1 MNFQRIS
8 ALVKKDLKR
17 LVREPSALFMIILF
31 PVMLTLVF
39 GLAFGG
45 IGGNQAAIYQIGL
58 VNNNPSGQNTNW
70 TQHFIG
76 NLTSI
81 EILRIQPY
89 PDNTTAQND
98 LIQGKIS
105 AIIIIPQDFS
115 QSCESF
121 QNAPTDPNL
130 WTNTTIQVYVDA
142 GSMFATQAIT
152 PLIQQA
158 LAATITSE
166 QTKPTS
172 TSIEISSPSLVQAS
186 KTTAFEFM
194 MPGIFAFAS
203 IFLTMIVAQSFTL
216 DRDSGLLRRINVT
229 PTTAAEFMSSQAISN
244 MIEALIQAAVVFTMA
259 FAVGYRPK
267 GDISTIAFAFVL
279 VLIFSLCNVG
289 FGLITA
295 TLAKSPG
302 AATGIA
308 FLFIM
313 PQMFLGTF
321 VGASLSASAQSVSKF
336 VPSYYVTDALT
347 SLFLRGAPL
356 GSPSVLLDLAVT
368 AACSTAVLMI
378 GVVLFKKYGKA

>member
-1 MNFQRIS
+1 MNLQRVL
-8 ALVKKDLKR
+8 ALVRKDLKR

-45 IGGNQAAIYQIGL
+45 IGGTQTATYQIGL
-58 VNNNPSGQNTNW
+58 VSDSPASQSPDW
-70 TQHFIG
+70 TQYFIK
-76 NLTSI
+76 NLTSVG
-81 EILRIQPY
+81 ILKVQPY
-89 PDNTTAQND
+89 ADNKTAQND

-105 AIIIIPQDFS
+105 AVVIIPQDFS
-115 QSCESF
+115 ESCDSF
-121 QNAPTDPNL
+121 RREPADPNL
-130 WTNTTIQVYVDA
+130 WTNTTLQMYVDA
-142 GSMFATQAIT
+142 GSMFATQAIA
-152 PLIQQA
+152 PIIQQV
-158 LAATITSE
+158 LASTVYGQ
-166 QTKPTS
+166 QTKSMLTP
-172 TSIEISSPSLVQAS
+172 IQISSPSLVQAS

-203 IFLTMIVAQSFTL
+203 IFLIMIVAQSFTV
-216 DRDSGLLRRINVT
+216 DRDSGLLKRINVT
-229 PTTAAEFMSSQAISN
+229 PTTATEFMSSQALSN
-244 MIEALIQAAVVFTMA
+244 MVAALIQAFVVFAMA

-267 GDISTIAFAFVL
+267 GDAATLALAFAL

-289 FGLITA
+289 LGLITA
-295 TLAKSPG
+295 TLARSPG

-321 VGASLSASAQSVSKF
+321 VGASLSSSAQSISKF

-356 GSPSVLLDLAVT
+356 GASTVLFDVAVT
-368 AACSTAVLMI
+368 AACSIAILMI

>member
-1 MNFQRIS
+1 MNFQRVS
-8 ALVKKDLKR
+8 SLVKKDLKR
-17 LVREPSALFMIILF
+17 LIREPSALFMLILF
-31 PVMLTLVF
+31 PIMLTLVF

-45 IGGNQAAIYQIGL
+45 IGGSQTATYQIGL
-58 VNNNPSGQNTNW
+58 VNNNPANQSTNW

-76 NLTSI
+76 NLTNI
-81 EILRIQPY
+81 EILKIQPY
-89 PDNTTAQND
+89 PDNATAQSD

-115 QSCESF
+115 QSCDSF
-121 QNAPTDPNL
+121 QIAPTDPNL
-130 WTNTTIQVYVDA
+130 WTNTTLQIYVDA

-152 PLIQQA
+152 PIIQQA
-158 LAATITSE
+158 LTATITVQQKTS
-166 QTKPTS
+166 TS
-172 TSIEISSPSLVQAS
+172 TSIQISSPSLVQAS

-216 DRDSGLLRRINVT
+216 DRDSGMLRRINVT
-229 PTTAAEFMSSQAISN
+229 PTTATEFMSSQAISN

-267 GDISTIAFAFVL
+267 GDISTLALAFVL
-279 VLIFSLCNVG
+279 VLVFSLCNVG

-321 VGASLSASAQSVSKF
+321 VGASLSASAQSISKF

-356 GSPSVLLDLAVT
+356 GSSSVLLDLAVT
-368 AACSTAVLMI
+368 IACSTAVLMI
-378 GVVLFKKYGKA
+378 GTVLFKKYGKA

>member
-1 MNFQRIS
+1 MNFQRVS

-31 PVMLTLVF
+31 PIMLTLVF
-39 GLAFGG
+39 GVAFGG
-45 IGGNQAAIYQIGL
+45 IGGNQTATYKIGL
-58 VNNNPSGQNTNW
+58 VNNSSPDQSPNW
-70 TQHFIG
+70 THRFIG
-76 NLTSI
+76 NLTNV
-81 EILRIQPY
+81 EILKIQPY
-89 PDNTTAQND
+89 VDNTTAQND
-98 LIQGKIS
+98 LMQGKIS
-105 AIIIIPQDFS
+105 AIIIIPEDFFN
-115 QSCESF
+115 SCDSF
-121 QNAPTDPNL
+121 RKAPTNPSL
-130 WTNTTIQVYVDA
+130 WTNTTLQMYVDA
-142 GSMFATQAIT
+142 GSMFATQAIE
-152 PLIQQA
+152 PIIQQA
-158 LAATITSE
+158 LAETVYGQQAKTT
-166 QTKPTS
+166 PTP
-172 TSIEISSPSLVQAS
+172 IQISNLSFIQAS

-244 MIEALIQAAVVFTMA
+244 MIEALIQAAVVFGMA

-267 GDISTIAFAFVL
+267 GNISTLALAFALVL
-279 VLIFSLCNVG
+279 VFSLCNVG

-321 VGASLSASAQSVSKF
+321 VGASLSSSAQSVSKF

-356 GSPSVLLDLAVT
+356 GSPSVLFDLAVT
-368 AACSTAVLMI
+368 SACSAAILMI
-378 GVVLFKKYGKA
+378 GIILFKKYGKA

>member
-1 MNFQRIS
+1 MNFQRVS
-8 ALVKKDLKR
+8 ELVKKDLKR

-31 PVMLTLVF
+31 PIMLTLVF

-45 IGGNQAAIYQIGL
+45 IGGNQTATYQIGL
-58 VNNNPSGQNTNW
+58 VNKSPLDQSPNW
-70 TQHFIG
+70 TQYFIG

-81 EILRIQPY
+81 ELLKIQPY
-89 PDNTTAQND
+89 ADNATAQND

-105 AIIIIPQDFS
+105 AIIIIPQDFVS
-115 QSCESF
+115 SCDSF
-121 QNAPTDPNL
+121 QSAPTDPNL
-130 WTNTTIQVYVDA
+130 WTNTTLQMYVDA
-142 GSMFATQAIT
+142 GSMFATQAIAPIVEQALT
-152 PLIQQA
+152 ATIFGQQA
-158 LAATITSE
+158 KST
-166 QTKPTS
+166 PTP
-172 TSIEISSPSLVQAS
+172 IEISSPSFIQAS

-244 MIEALIQAAVVFTMA
+244 MIEALIQAAVVFAMA

-267 GDISTIAFAFVL
+267 GDTSTLALAFVL
-279 VLIFSLCNVG
+279 VLVFSLCNVG

-321 VGASLSASAQSVSKF
+321 VGASMSSSAQSAGKF

-356 GSPSVLLDLAVT
+356 ASPSVLFDLTVT
-368 AACSTAVLMI
+368 TACSAAVLMI
-378 GVVLFKKYGKA
+378 GVILFKKCGKA

>member
-1 MNFQRIS
+1 MNFQRVY
-8 ALVKKDLKR
+8 ALVQKDLKR
-17 LVREPSALFMIILF
+17 LVREPSTLFMIILF
-31 PVMLTLVF
+31 PIMLTLVF

-45 IGGNQAAIYQIGL
+45 IGGNQTATYQIGL
-58 VNNNPSGQNTNW
+58 VNSSPPNQNLNW
-70 TQHFIG
+70 AQNFIG
-76 NLTSI
+76 NLTSV
-81 EILRIQPY
+81 EILKIQPY
-89 PDNTTAQND
+89 LDNATAQND

-105 AIIIIPQDFS
+105 AIIMIPEDFS
-115 QSCESF
+115 LSCDSF
-121 QNAPTDPNL
+121 WNAPTDPNL
-130 WTNTTIQVYVDA
+130 WTNTTLQMYVDA
-142 GSMFATQAIT
+142 GSIFATQAIA
-152 PLIQQA
+152 PIIQQV
-158 LAATITSE
+158 LTATIYGQ
-166 QTKPTS
+166 QTKSTS
-172 TSIEISSPSLVQAS
+172 TPIQINSPSLVQAS

-229 PTTAAEFMSSQAISN
+229 PTTATEFMSSQAISN
-244 MIEALIQAAVVFTMA
+244 MIAALIQAVVIFAMA

-267 GDISTIAFAFVL
+267 GDISTLTLAFVL
-279 VLIFSLCNVG
+279 VLVFSLCNVG

-321 VGASLSASAQSVSKF
+321 VGASLSSSAQSVSRF

-356 GSPSVLLDLAVT
+356 GSPSVLLDLTVT
-368 AACSTAVLMI
+368 VACSIVVLMI

>member
-1 MNFQRIS
+1 MNFQRVS

-17 LVREPSALFMIILF
+17 LIREPSALFMIILF
-31 PVMLTLVF
+31 PIMLTLVF

-45 IGGNQAAIYQIGL
+45 IGGNQTATYPIGL
-58 VNNNPSGQNTNW
+58 VNNNPPNQSLDW

-81 EILRIQPY
+81 EILKIRPY
-89 PDNTTAQND
+89 PDNATAQGD

-115 QSCESF
+115 QSCDSF
-121 QNAPTDPNL
+121 QSAPTDPNL
-130 WTNTTIQVYVDA
+130 WTNTTLQIYVDA
-142 GSMFATQAIT
+142 GSMFATQAIS
-152 PLIQQA
+152 PIIQQA
-158 LAATITSE
+158 LAATITVQQKMS
-166 QTKPTS
+166 TS
-172 TSIEISSPSLVQAS
+172 TSIQMSSPSLVQAN

-216 DRDSGLLRRINVT
+216 DRDSGMLRRINVT
-229 PTTAAEFMSSQAISN
+229 PTAATEFMSSQAISN
-244 MIEALIQAAVVFTMA
+244 MIEALIQAAVVFAMA

-267 GDISTIAFAFVL
+267 GDMSTLALAFVL
-279 VLIFSLCNVG
+279 VLVFSLCNVG

-321 VGASLSASAQSVSKF
+321 VGASLSASAQSMSKF
-336 VPSYYVTDALT
+336 IPSYYVTDALT

-356 GSPSVLLDLAVT
+356 GSPSVLLDLTVT
-368 AACSTAVLMI
+368 IACSTAVLMI
-378 GVVLFKKYGKA
+378 GVVLFKRYGKA

>member
-1 MNFQRIS
+1 MNLQRVS
-8 ALVKKDLKR
+8 ALVRKDLKR
-17 LVREPSALFMIILF
+17 LVREPSSLFMIILF
-31 PVMLTLVF
+31 PIMLTLVF

-45 IGGNQAAIYQIGL
+45 IGGNQTATYQIGL
-58 VNNNPSGQNTNW
+58 VNNSPVNQSPNW
-70 TQHFIG
+70 AQYFIG
-76 NLTSI
+76 NLTSVK
-81 EILRIQPY
+81 ILKVQPY
-89 PDNTTAQND
+89 VDNATAQND

-105 AIIIIPQDFS
+105 AVIIIPQDFS

-121 QNAPTDPNL
+121 WNAPTDPNV
-130 WTNTTIQVYVDA
+130 WINTTLQMYVDA
-142 GSMFATQAIT
+142 GSMFATQAIA
-152 PLIQQA
+152 PIIQQV
-158 LAATITSE
+158 LAATIYGQ
-166 QTKPTS
+166 QTKSTS
-172 TSIEISSPSLVQAS
+172 TPIQISSPSLVQAS

-216 DRDSGLLRRINVT
+216 DRDSGLLKRINVT
-229 PTTAAEFMSSQAISN
+229 PTTATEFMSSQAISN
-244 MIEALIQAAVVFTMA
+244 MIEALIQTVVVFAMA

-267 GDISTIAFAFVL
+267 GDISALALAFVL
-279 VLIFSLCNVG
+279 VLVFSLCNVG

-321 VGASLSASAQSVSKF
+321 VGASLSSSAQSVSRF

-356 GSPSVLLDLAVT
+356 QSSTVMLDLAVT
-368 AACSTAVLMI
+368 ISCSIAIFIT
-378 GVVLFKKYGKA
+378 GVALFKKYGKA

>member
-1 MNFQRIS
+1 MNFQRVS
-8 ALVKKDLKR
+8 ALVRKDLKR

-31 PVMLTLVF
+31 PIMLTLAF

-45 IGGNQAAIYQIGL
+45 IGGNQTATYQVAL
-58 VNNNPSGQNTNW
+58 VNNNASNQSPNW
-70 TQHFIG
+70 TQYFIG
-76 NLTSI
+76 NLSNT
-81 EILRIQPY
+81 EILKIQPY
-89 PDNTTAQND
+89 TDNATAQND
-98 LIQGKIS
+98 LSQGKIS

-115 QSCESF
+115 NSCESF
-121 QNAPTDPNL
+121 RNAPTNPNL
-130 WTNTTIQVYVDA
+130 WTNATLQMYVDS
-142 GSMFATQAIT
+142 GSMFATQAIA

-158 LAATITSE
+158 LAATIDG
-166 QTKPTS
+166 QPTK
-172 TSIEISSPSLVQAS
+172 SISIPAQISSPSLVQAS
-186 KTTAFEFM
+186 RTTAFEFM

-216 DRDSGLLRRINVT
+216 DRDSGLLKRINVT
-229 PTTAAEFMSSQAISN
+229 PTTATEFMISQAISN
-244 MIEALIQAAVVFTMA
+244 MIEALIQCGVVFGMA
-259 FAVGYRPK
+259 FAIGYRPK
-267 GDISTIAFAFVL
+267 GDIITLALAFAL

-321 VGASLSASAQSVSKF
+321 VGASMSSSAQSVGRF

-347 SLFLRGAPL
+347 SIFLRGAPIE
-356 GSPSVLLDLAVT
+356 SPTVLLDIAVT
-368 AACSTAVLMI
+368 IGCSIVVLTTGI
-378 GVVLFKKYGKA
+378 ALFKKYGKA

>member
-1 MNFQRIS
+1 MNFQRVS

-17 LVREPSALFMIILF
+17 LVREPSALFMVILF
-31 PVMLTLVF
+31 PIMLTLVF

-45 IGGNQAAIYQIGL
+45 IGGNQTATYQIGL
-58 VNNNPSGQNTNW
+58 VNKSPPDQTPNW
-70 TQHFIG
+70 AQYFIG

-81 EILRIQPY
+81 ELLKIQPY
-89 PDNTTAQND
+89 ADNATAQND

-105 AIIIIPQDFS
+105 AIIIIPQDFAS
-115 QSCESF
+115 SCNSF
-121 QNAPTDPNL
+121 QSAPTDPNL
-130 WTNTTIQVYVDA
+130 WTNTTLQMYVDA
-142 GSMFATQAIT
+142 ASMFATQAIA
-152 PLIQQA
+152 PLIEQTLTTTIFGQQA
-158 LAATITSE
+158 KST
-166 QTKPTS
+166 PTP
-172 TSIEISSPSLVQAS
+172 IQISSPSFIQAS

-244 MIEALIQAAVVFTMA
+244 MIEALIQAAVVFAMA

-267 GDISTIAFAFVL
+267 GDISTLALAFVL
-279 VLIFSLCNVG
+279 VLVFSLCNVG

-295 TLAKSPG
+295 TIAKSPG

-321 VGASLSASAQSVSKF
+321 VGASLSSSAQSVSRF

-356 GSPSVLLDLAVT
+356 GSPSVIFDLAVT
-368 AACSTAVLMI
+368 LACSAAVLMT
-378 GVVLFKKYGKA
+378 GVILFKKYGKA

>member
-1 MNFQRIS
+1 MNFQRVS

-31 PVMLTLVF
+31 PIMLTLVF

-45 IGGNQAAIYQIGL
+45 IGGNQTATYKIGL
-58 VNNNPSGQNTNW
+58 VNNSSLDQGPNW
-70 TQHFIG
+70 TQRFIG
-76 NLTSI
+76 NLTNV
-81 EILRIQPY
+81 EIFKIQPY
-89 PDNTTAQND
+89 ADNTTAQND
-98 LIQGKIS
+98 LMQGKIS
-105 AIIIIPQDFS
+105 AIIIIPGDFS
-115 QSCESF
+115 NSCDSF
-121 QNAPTDPNL
+121 WKAPSNPNL
-130 WTNTTIQVYVDA
+130 WTNTTLQMYVDA
-142 GSMFATQAIT
+142 GSMFATQAIA
-152 PLIQQA
+152 PIIQQA
-158 LAATITSE
+158 LAETVYGQQAKST
-166 QTKPTS
+166 PTP
-172 TSIEISSPSLVQAS
+172 IQISNLSFIQAG

-244 MIEALIQAAVVFTMA
+244 MIEAFIQAAVVFGMA

-267 GDISTIAFAFVL
+267 GNISTIALAFVL
-279 VLIFSLCNVG
+279 VLVFSLCNVG

-321 VGASLSASAQSVSKF
+321 VGASLSSSAQSVSKF

-356 GSPSVLLDLAVT
+356 GSPSVLFDLAVT
-368 AACSTAVLMI
+368 SACSVAILMI
-378 GVVLFKKYGKA
+378 GIILFKKYGKA

>member
-1 MNFQRIS
+1 MNFQRVS
-8 ALVKKDLKR
+8 ALVRKDLKR
-17 LVREPSALFMIILF
+17 LIREPSTLFMIILF
-31 PVMLTLVF
+31 PIMLTLAF

-45 IGGNQAAIYQIGL
+45 IGGNQTVTYQVGL
-58 VNNNPSGQNTNW
+58 VNNSPPSQNSNW
-70 TQHFIG
+70 IQQFIG
-76 NLTSI
+76 NLTSV
-81 EILRIQPY
+81 EILKIQTY
-89 PDNTTAQND
+89 ADNATAQND

-115 QSCESF
+115 QSCDSF
-121 QNAPTDPNL
+121 LSAPTNPNL
-130 WTNTTIQVYVDA
+130 WTNTTLQTYVDS
-142 GSMFATQAIT
+142 GSMFATQAIA
-152 PLIQQA
+152 PIIQQV
-158 LAATITSE
+158 LAATIYRQ
-166 QTKPTS
+166 QTKLTPTP
-172 TSIEISSPSLVQAS
+172 IQISSPSLVQAS

-216 DRDSGLLRRINVT
+216 DRDSGLLKRINVT
-229 PTTAAEFMSSQAISN
+229 PTTATEFMSSQAISN
-244 MIEALIQAAVVFTMA
+244 MISALIQATVVFVMA

-267 GDISTIAFAFVL
+267 GDTATLALAFVL
-279 VLIFSLCNVG
+279 VLIFSLSNVG

-295 TLAKSPG
+295 TLAKTPG

-321 VGASLSASAQSVSKF
+321 VGASLSSSAQSISRF

-356 GSPSVLLDLAVT
+356 GSSTVLLDLAVT
-368 AACSTAVLMI
+368 TACSLAALTM

>member
-1 MNFQRIS
+1 MNFQRVS

-31 PVMLTLVF
+31 PIMLTLVF

-45 IGGNQAAIYQIGL
+45 IGGNQTTTYQIGL
-58 VNNNPSGQNTNW
+58 VNNSPPDQNPNW
-70 TQHFIG
+70 TQNFIG
-76 NLTSI
+76 NLTST
-81 EILRIQPY
+81 EILNVQAY
-89 PDNTTAQND
+89 VDNATAQND
-98 LIQGKIS
+98 LVQGRIS
-105 AIIIIPQDFS
+105 AIIIVPEDFS
-115 QSCESF
+115 NSCNSF
-121 QNAPTDPNL
+121 WSAPADPSL
-130 WTNTTIQVYVDA
+130 WTNTTLQMYVDA

-152 PLIQQA
+152 PIIQQVLATSVYGQQAKSVSTPIQISNPSLIQ
-158 LAATITSE
+158 S
-166 QTKPTS
+166 
-172 TSIEISSPSLVQAS
+172 S

-216 DRDSGLLRRINVT
+216 DRDSGLLKRINVT
-229 PTTAAEFMSSQAISN
+229 PTTASEFMSSQAISN
-244 MIEALIQAAVVFTMA
+244 MIAAFMQAVVVFAMA

-267 GDISTIAFAFVL
+267 AGIDAIALAFVL
-279 VLIFSLCNVG
+279 VLVFSLCNVG
-289 FGLITA
+289 LGLITA

-308 FLFIM
+308 FIFIM

-321 VGASLSASAQSVSKF
+321 VGASLSSSAQTVSKF

-356 GSPSVLLDLAVT
+356 GSPTVLLDVAVT
-368 AACSTAVLMI
+368 IACSAIILMLGI
-378 GVVLFKKYGKA
+378 VLFKKYGKA

>member
-1 MNFQRIS
+1 MNSQRVL

-17 LVREPSALFMIILF
+17 LVREPSTLFMIILF
-31 PVMLTLVF
+31 PIMLTLVF

-45 IGGNQAAIYQIGL
+45 IGGNQTASYQIGL
-58 VNNNPSGQNTNW
+58 INNSPSNQDSNW
-70 TQHFIG
+70 TQHFIA
-76 NLTSI
+76 NLTSVQ
-81 EILRIQPY
+81 ILKIQSY
-89 PDNTTAQND
+89 ADNATAQND

-105 AIIIIPQDFS
+105 AIIIMPEDFAT
-115 QSCESF
+115 SCDSF
-121 QNAPTDPNL
+121 CRVPTDPSL
-130 WTNTTIQVYVDA
+130 WTNTTLQIYVDA
-142 GSMFATQAIT
+142 GSMFATQAIA
-152 PLIQQA
+152 PIIQQA
-158 LAATITSE
+158 LITTIYGQQAKSA
-166 QTKPTS
+166 S
-172 TSIEISSPSLVQAS
+172 TPIQISSPSLVQAS

-216 DRDSGLLRRINVT
+216 DRESGMLKRISGT
-229 PTTAAEFMSSQAISN
+229 PTTATEFMSSQAISN
-244 MIEALIQAAVVFTMA
+244 MIEALIQAAVVFAMA

-267 GDISTIAFAFVL
+267 GDITSLALAFAL

-321 VGASLSASAQSVSKF
+321 VGASLSSSAQSISRF

-356 GSPSVLLDLAVT
+356 ESSTVLLDLAVT
-368 AACSTAVLMI
+368 AACSSAAMMI
-378 GVVLFKKYGKA
+378 GVILFKKYEEA

>member
-1 MNFQRIS
+1 MNLQRVS
-8 ALVKKDLKR
+8 ALVRKDLKR

-31 PVMLTLVF
+31 PIMLTLVF

-45 IGGNQAAIYQIGL
+45 IGGNQTATYQIGL
-58 VNNNPSGQNTNW
+58 VNNSISNQSPNW
-70 TQHFIG
+70 IHYFIG
-76 NLTSI
+76 NLTSVQ
-81 EILRIQPY
+81 ILKVEPY
-89 PDNTTAQND
+89 ADNATAQND
-98 LIQGKIS
+98 LAQGKIS
-105 AIIIIPQDFS
+105 AVIIIPQDFS
-115 QSCESF
+115 NSCDSF
-121 QNAPTDPNL
+121 WSAPTNPNL
-130 WTNTTIQVYVDA
+130 WTNTTLQMYVDA
-142 GSMFATQAIT
+142 GSMFATQAIA
-152 PLIQQA
+152 PIIQQA
-158 LAATITSE
+158 LAATIYGQ
-166 QTKPTS
+166 QTKS
-172 TSIEISSPSLVQAS
+172 TSAPIQINSPSLIQAS

-216 DRDSGLLRRINVT
+216 DRDSGLLKRINVT
-229 PTTAAEFMSSQAISN
+229 PTTATEFMSSQAISN
-244 MIEALIQAAVVFTMA
+244 MTSALIQAIVVFTMA

-267 GDISTIAFAFVL
+267 GGISTLSLAFVL

-321 VGASLSASAQSVSKF
+321 VGASMSSSAQSIGRF

-356 GSPSVLLDLAVT
+356 GSPTVLLDVAVT
-368 AACSTAVLMI
+368 ISCSISVLMI